1 MPVPFEHMLSST
13 AVDTPVAILVGWQFE
28 NSHVCHDQ
36 PAASTSQRDADELE
50 ICDEG
55 EDNPQDLRR
64 SYSADTQQ
72 VHNTHIGT
80 AKKQTKS

>member
-1 MPVPFEHMLSST
+1 MLSDT
-13 AVDTPVAILVGWQFE
+13 AVDTPIAILVGWQLE
-28 NSHVCHDQ
+28 DSHVCHDQ

-50 ICDEG
+50 IRDEG
-55 EDNPQDLRR
+55 EDDFQDLRKT
-64 SYSADTQQ
+64 YSADTRQ